1 MFDQIEPQI
10 WPNIQIDIIVE
21 NVENYF
27 IKVKLLILKR
37 KKRKINKN
45 YYFI

>member
-45 YYFI
+45 SYFI

>member
-1 MFDQIEPQI
+1 MCVQIEVQI
-10 WPNIQIDIIVE
+10 WLNIQIDIIEE
-21 NVENYF
+21 NEENYF
-27 IKVKLLILKR
+27 IKAKLLILKR